1 MPIFNKVL
9 IANRGEIALRIIRA
23 CNELKIKTVAI
34 HSEADATTL
43 YVKKADE
50 ACLVGPGP
58 IAGYLNIY
66 RIIDLARQKGVDAIH
81 PGYGFLSEN
90 PEFAKAC
97 LENGITFIGPSSEVI
112 RDMGNKILARQ
123 MMEKAG
129 IPVIK
134 GVMKKLGSVSEAISA
149 AREIGYPVILKA
161 SAGGGGRGLRICNNE
176 DELKNNLSIAK
187 HEAKTAFGND
197 DIYLEKYIDSPHHI
211 EFQILGDN
219 YGNVIHLGERD
230 CSIQRR
236 HQKLI
241 EISPSL
247 LLTDELRREMGKA
260 AVKAAKISGYN
271 SAGTVE
277 FLVDKDRN
285 YYFLEMNTRI
295 QVEHTV
301 TEEVTG
307 IDIVREMIKIAS
319 GMTLDITQNDVRI
332 NGYAMECR
340 INAEDP
346 IKGFA
351 PAPGR
356 VTAYYSP
363 GGLGVR
369 IDGNI
374 YPGYEIPPYYD
385 SLLAK
390 LTVKGRTWEETVER
404 MYRSLNEYVI
414 RGIKTTIPFYKR
426 IMEDN
431 LFRSGNFNVG
441 YIDNRIDKLI
451 YQDEKDPV
459 DIVIAIA
466 AAIATQS
473 TLSSAI
479 YRVQDIE

>member
-1 MPIFNKVL
+1 MFNKVL